1 MCVLLLHCLSGVP
14 VNAEDSS
21 NENSKDLEAAL
32 AFSAGG
38 ILASRTSKTRVQLH
52 LCDQI

>member
-1 MCVLLLHCLSGVP
+1 M
-14 VNAEDSS
+14 NADGSS
-21 NENSKDLEAAL
+21 NEESEDLEAAL
-32 AFSAGG
+32 SFSADG